1 MNWWIYGIFAFD
13 LWSPTEL
20 WKKKRII
27 FRSCFAVDEFSII
40 VVSLKGYAITKMS
53 SHTFFPIVSRF
64 PSVSFHNCIFPT
76 HSVVLVKSGWFCPDG
91 IFHNYFFSIIV
102 REESQWL
109 ELCKQSEYVCTFNS
123 KIVHNPAHTSRTAQR
138 LFSLF
143 PLYCTYVWLLSVHT
157 AIMRLKELCM
167 YLQGCAVQP
176 MTTYSQQFSMYGLFC
191 MWILYSKLFIL
202 IDPGQNVS

>member
-1 MNWWIYGIFAFD
+1 MQSQKWFHNPLFRTFPDFRPFLSIIVFFPLIVWFWSNRDGFA
-13 LWSPTEL
+13 PM
-20 WKKKRII
+20 
-27 FRSCFAVDEFSII
+27 EFSII
-40 VVSLKGYAITKMS
+40 I
-53 SHTFFPIVSRF
+53 FF
-64 PSVSFHNCIFPT
+64 
-76 HSVVLVKSGWFCPDG
+76 
-91 IFHNYFFSIIV
+91 FHNYFFSIIV